1 MPPIIEGGRRRRT
14 SRRPRS
20 AAASFKSVALP
31 LLLPL
36 ATMTTSMLLLLLLLP
51 HLATVGVVVHAGP
64 PPPDADCDDG
74 NDDSAT
80 TATIKDSNRV
90 FANINENY
98 QSSSTSLDAVT
109 RKIEDDYR
117 KRQLRMRVYWKR
129 IFEEIKVSN
138 PVVFPPPDDDD
149 DDDDG
154 DGDEEHDD
162 VDDDDDTAVYG
173 EDLRRRRGRGRGR
186 TSSAGKRMILDRWK
200 QFLDGGAGGVG
211 VVGPSR
217 TTTTTVGDGEDVV
230 AGADGGETIPPGG
243 GGGGGGARA
252 ARLASNKVPPPPPPR
267 FDGFQTWE
275 RQLQQMQE
283 DVSSYLGEG
292 ENRLNELLQP
302 RESQSGT
309 YDMASFGVSSSGLK
323 RLMRSGEEEEEDG
336 GEDFDEEEEEDDD
349 DDDNGGGEEP
359 VVGGGVVENTSG
371 DPLRTEFR
379 QQTSRPTLSQRFGL
393 PDANAAPPDITL
405 PITIANLDPN
415 LPPIPKPR
423 PVSPGEAVLPHT
435 DIADPSKNIWIVTT
449 GALPWMTGTAVN
461 PLLRAAYLST
471 GRRAAGGSVTLMLPW
486 VEREADQLRVY
497 GRGRMFDTPDE
508 QEYHIRTWLRD
519 AAGMG
524 DASVELRIRWYTA
537 WQEVLENS
545 LYSMGD
551 IIGLIPVSFPFP
563 RPSSFIYSSS
573 SFLLSFVCLFA
584 TPTNIVRRPRR
595 SSSSPRRRPHEQ
607 INN

>member
-1 MPPIIEGGRRRRT
+1 MGAGARDKITHTTMTSMPPIIEGGRRRRT

-186 TSSAGKRMILDRWK
+186 GRTSSAGKRMILDRWK

-217 TTTTTVGDGEDVV
+217 TTTTTTTVGDGEDVV
-230 AGADGGETIPPGG
+230 AGADGGETIPAGG
-243 GGGGGGARA
+243 GGGGG
-252 ARLASNKVPPPPPPR
+252 S
-267 FDGFQTWE
+267 E
-275 RQLQQMQE
+275 
-283 DVSSYLGEG
+283 
-292 ENRLNELLQP
+292 
-302 RESQSGT
+302 
-309 YDMASFGVSSSGLK
+309 
-323 RLMRSGEEEEEDG
+323 G
-336 GEDFDEEEEEDDD
+336 GEAR
-349 DDDNGGGEEP
+349 
-359 VVGGGVVENTSG
+359 V
-371 DPLRTEFR
+371 
-379 QQTSRPTLSQRFGL
+379 QQGPT
-393 PDANAAPPDITL
+393 A
-405 PITIANLDPN
+405 
-415 LPPIPKPR
+415 
-423 PVSPGEAVLPHT
+423 
-435 DIADPSKNIWIVTT
+435 
-449 GALPWMTGTAVN
+449 
-461 PLLRAAYLST
+461 
-471 GRRAAGGSVTLMLPW
+471 
-486 VEREADQLRVY
+486 
-497 GRGRMFDTPDE
+497 
-508 QEYHIRTWLRD
+508 
-519 AAGMG
+519 
-524 DASVELRIRWYTA
+524 
-537 WQEVLENS
+537 
-545 LYSMGD
+545 
-551 IIGLIPVSFPFP
+551 
-563 RPSSFIYSSS
+563 
-573 SFLLSFVCLFA
+573 
-584 TPTNIVRRPRR
+584 
-595 SSSSPRRRPHEQ
+595 SSSPLRRIPNLGEAAPADAGGRIVVSRGGRKPVERAAPAEGGPVGYVRHGELRR
-607 INN
+607 IVERVEEAYAERGGGGGGRGGRFR